1 MEIQPIKRKEY
12 SLGALSNNKFELN
25 YYLLISIEMSLIKR
39 NEI

>member
-12 SLGALSNNKFELN
+12 SLGALSNDKFGLN
-25 YYLLISIEMSLIKR
+25 YHLLISNEMSLIKG